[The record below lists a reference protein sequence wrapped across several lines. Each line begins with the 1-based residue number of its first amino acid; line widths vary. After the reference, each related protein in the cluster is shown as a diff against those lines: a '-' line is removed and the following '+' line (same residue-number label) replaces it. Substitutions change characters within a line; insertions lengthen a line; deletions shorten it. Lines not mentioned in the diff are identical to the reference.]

1 MILLVMWCLPNQS
14 NNSANLVRGIQSDDV
29 ILYLDAR
36 NVASY
41 PGSGTDWYDL
51 SGNEMILEFTG
62 RLIIILDILILTAQM
77 TGQEQLH
84 H

>member
-1 MILLVMWCLPNQS
+1 MASNVASSTQL
-14 NNSANLVRGIQSDDV
+14 NNSANLVRGIVSDNV

-51 SGNEMILEFTG
+51 SGNGNDFRIYGATYNNSGYFDFIAG
-62 RLIIILDILILTAQM
+62 
-77 TGQEQLH
+77 GNPK
-84 H
+84 